1 MFLTGLKL
9 VCEESAE
16 EENSNH
22 LETLLDVQSAC
33 KIAVEILNDLL
44 CFDKLESGILE
55 LHKHDVAVT
64 PFIND
69 CVNMFVSQAREAGV
83 SISITSEDPSLS
95 PLHQGRGSDVIEGL
109 REGDIVCMDKFK
121 MDQVLRNLISNAL
134 KFTPRGGSV
143 TVCASFVESEN
154 SPAPTHSLS
163 NRSTSTGTI
172 QDFVRTWHGRLLGVF
187 GRSSSP
193 SNGVRGS
200 CAGYSGWN
208 ALQCQET
215 IGATSSQ
222 IEECQRSGSSSSSND
237 IDIEDVEGDGHG
249 NGDGSAGSSSQ
260 YRALSNA
267 DWESTVSS
275 QDRILHEHDEYT
287 EFQGNQIVNGKLRI
301 AVTDT
306 GAGISEA
313 NQARLFKEVVQ
324 FNPEVLQA
332 GGGSGLGLWITNS
345 IVQMH
350 SGSIRVS
357 SKGPG
362 QGTSFIVEID
372 MQRRTSSLTSRQPS
386 ITTSSTAT
394 ATASATSTGTGL
406 ECRVGIRAEDD
417 LNTVHRVPSI
427 IISRSIS
434 MSTSRC
440 TSAEQSTD
448 ISEAGV
454 GVAIKIEAD
463 VGVEEES
470 LTGMRANGAY
480 DYTKHLKGTSHPFY
494 MPCSPHAV
502 GDLPFSPSGPVTAPP
517 LSPLSS
523 LTPLAAL
530 DSGQKGKER
539 FRFNDP
545 DPPIERSYD
554 ILVVDDSGLN
564 RKLLCRLLRASKHIC
579 DEANDGLAAL
589 ERVKIKMAGDLGAKL
604 RYDVILI
611 DFVMPVMDGPTAT
624 KAIRALGYGG
634 LILGVTGNTL
644 DSDINYF
651 VKCGADAVLAK
662 PFDFAA
668 FRAHMT
674 AHEQNHSFA

>member
-1 MFLTGLKL
+1 LFITVFLTGLKL

-16 EENSNH
+16 DENSNH

-33 KIAVEILNDLL
+33 KIAVEILDDLL

-95 PLHQGRGSDVIEGL
+95 PLHQGRGSDVSEAL
-109 REGDIVCMDKFK
+109 REGDTVCMDKFK

-134 KFTPRGGSV
+134 KFTARGGSV
-143 TVCASFVESEN
+143 TVCASFVEGEN
-154 SPAPTHSLS
+154 SHSPTHSLS
-163 NRSTSTGTI
+163 NRSTGTGTMK
-172 QDFVRTWHGRLLGVF
+172 DFIRTWHGRLLGVF
-187 GRSSSP
+187 GRLNTP

-200 CAGYSGWN
+200 SAGYSGWN
-208 ALQCQET
+208 KLQSQD
-215 IGATSSQ
+215 TSSQ
-222 IEECQRSGSSSSSND
+222 IEECQRGGSGSND
-237 IDIEDVEGDGHG
+237 IGIVDVEGNGHG
-249 NGDGSAGSSSQ
+249 NGSVSNSQ
-260 YRALSNA
+260 YRALNNA
-267 DWESTVSS
+267 DWESTMTS

-301 AVTDT
+301 SVTDT

-357 SKGPG
+357 SKGLG

-372 MQRRTSSLTSRQPS
+372 MQRRT
-386 ITTSSTAT
+386 AT
-394 ATASATSTGTGL
+394 ATSTGTGL
-406 ECRVGIRAEDD
+406 ECRVGIRADD
-417 LNTVHRVPSI
+417 DVNRAHRVPAI
-427 IISRSIS
+427 KMSRS

-454 GVAIKIEAD
+454 GIAIKSEAE
-463 VGVEEES
+463 VGVEEAS
-470 LTGMRANGAY
+470 LTSMRAKGAY
-480 DYTKHLKGTSHPFY
+480 DYTKQLKGTPHPFY

-502 GDLPFSPSGPVTAPP
+502 GHLPFSPQGPVTAPP

-523 LTPLAAL
+523 LAPLATL

-589 ERVKIKMAGDLGAKL
+589 ERVKSKIAGELGAKL

-624 KAIRALGYGG
+624 KAIRALGYEG

-668 FRAHMT
+668 FRAHMKE
-674 AHEQNHSFA
+674 HEQNHSFA

>member
-1 MFLTGLKL
+1 VFITVFLTGLKL

-16 EENSNH
+16 DENSNH

-95 PLHQGRGSDVIEGL
+95 PLHQGRGSDVSEGL
-109 REGDIVCMDKFK
+109 REDDIVCMDKFK

-143 TVCASFVESEN
+143 TVCASFVEGEN

-163 NRSTSTGTI
+163 NRSTGTGTMK
-172 QDFVRTWHGRLLGVF
+172 DFVRTWHGRLLGMF
-187 GRSSSP
+187 GRLSSP
-193 SNGVRGS
+193 SNVVRGS
-200 CAGYSGWN
+200 SAGYSGWN
-208 ALQCQET
+208 ALQSQET
-215 IGATSSQ
+215 FGATSSQ
-222 IEECQRSGSSSSSND
+222 IEECQRGGSCSND
-237 IDIEDVEGDGHG
+237 IGIEDVEGNGHG
-249 NGDGSAGSSSQ
+249 NGNGSVSNSQ

-362 QGTSFIVEID
+362 QGTSFVVEID

-386 ITTSSTAT
+386 ITTTS
-394 ATASATSTGTGL
+394 SATSTATGTGL
-406 ECRVGIRAEDD
+406 ECRVGVRADD
-417 LNTVHRVPSI
+417 DVNTAHRVPSI
-427 IISRSIS
+427 LVSRSTSMS

-448 ISEAGV
+448 ISEGGV
-454 GVAIKIEAD
+454 GVAIKSEAE

-470 LTGMRANGAY
+470 LTSMRAKGAY
-480 DYTKHLKGTSHPFY
+480 DYTKQLKGTPHPFY
-494 MPCSPHAV
+494 VPCSPHAV
-502 GDLPFSPSGPVTAPP
+502 GDLPFSPQGPVIAPP

-530 DSGQKGKER
+530 DSGQRGNVR
-539 FRFNDP
+539 FRFKDP

-554 ILVVDDSGLN
+554 VLVVDDSGLN

-589 ERVKIKMAGDLGAKL
+589 ERVKIKMAGELGANL

-624 KAIRALGYGG
+624 KAIRALGYEG

-674 AHEQNHSFA
+674 AHEQNHSVA

>member
-1 MFLTGLKL
+1 M
-9 VCEESAE
+9 CEESTE
-16 EENSNH
+16 DENSNH

-83 SISITSEDPSLS
+83 SIFITSEDPSLS
-95 PLHQGRGSDVIEGL
+95 PLHQGRGSDVSEGL

-154 SPAPTHSLS
+154 RPAPTHSLS

-172 QDFVRTWHGRLLGVF
+172 KEFLRTWHGRLLNVF
-187 GRSSSP
+187 SQSTTP

-200 CAGYSGWN
+200 SAGYRRWN
-208 ALQCQET
+208 ARQSQGT
-215 IGATSSQ
+215 FDRSTQ
-222 IEECQRSGSSSSSND
+222 IEECQRDGSGSED
-237 IDIEDVEGDGHG
+237 IGIEDKEG
-249 NGDGSAGSSSQ
+249 NGNGSSSQ

-267 DWESTVSS
+267 DWESTVNS
-275 QDRILHEHDEYT
+275 QDRILREHDEHI

-372 MQRRTSSLTSRQPS
+372 MQRRTSSLSNKQPATT
-386 ITTSSTAT
+386 TTSAAT
-394 ATASATSTGTGL
+394 ATAASTVTATTAGL

-417 LNTVHRVPSI
+417 QNTTNRVPAI
-427 IISRSIS
+427 MTFRS

-448 ISEAGV
+448 ASEAGV
-454 GVAIKIEAD
+454 GVTIRSEAE
-463 VGVEEES
+463 VGVEEVS
-470 LTGMRANGAY
+470 LTSMRARGAY
-480 DYTKHLKGTSHPFY
+480 DYTKQLKGTPHPFY

-502 GDLPFSPSGPVTAPP
+502 GDLPFSPLGPVTALP

-539 FRFNDP
+539 FRVNDP
-545 DPPIERSYD
+545 DPPIERPYD
-554 ILVVDDSGLN
+554 VLVVDDSGLN

-589 ERVKIKMAGDLGAKL
+589 EKVKIRMTGELGANL
-604 RYDVILI
+604 EYDVILI

-624 KAIRALGYGG
+624 KAIRALGYEG

-668 FRAHMT
+668 FRAHMKE
-674 AHEQNHSFA
+674 HEQNH

>member
-1 MFLTGLKL
+1 M
-9 VCEESAE
+9 CEESAE
-16 EENSNH
+16 DENSNH

-95 PLHQGRGSDVIEGL
+95 PLHQGRGSDVREGL

-163 NRSTSTGTI
+163 NRSTNTGTVR
-172 QDFVRTWHGRLLGVF
+172 DFVRTWHGRLLGVF

-193 SNGVRGS
+193 NNGVRRS
-200 CAGYSGWN
+200 SAGYSGWN
-208 ALQCQET
+208 ALQSEET
-215 IGATSSQ
+215 FGATSSQ
-222 IEECQRSGSSSSSND
+222 IEECQRGGSFSND
-237 IDIEDVEGDGHG
+237 IGIEDIEGNGHG
-249 NGDGSAGSSSQ
+249 NGNGSVSSSSQ

-287 EFQGNQIVNGKLRI
+287 EFQGNQIVSGKLRI

-372 MQRRTSSLTSRQPS
+372 MQRRTSSLTSRQP
-386 ITTSSTAT
+386 IATSSTAT
-394 ATASATSTGTGL
+394 ATATASASATASATSTGL
-406 ECRVGIRAEDD
+406 ECRVGIRADD
-417 LNTVHRVPSI
+417 DVNTAHRVPAI
-427 IISRSIS
+427 IISRSMS

-454 GVAIKIEAD
+454 AIKSEAE

-470 LTGMRANGAY
+470 LTGMRAKGAY
-480 DYTKHLKGTSHPFY
+480 DYTKQLKGTPHPFY

-502 GDLPFSPSGPVTAPP
+502 VDLPFSPLGPVTAPP

-523 LTPLAAL
+523 LAPLATL

-564 RKLLCRLLRASKHIC
+564 RKLLCRLLRASRHIC

-589 ERVKIKMAGDLGAKL
+589 ERVKIKMAGELGAKL

-624 KAIRALGYGG
+624 KAIRALGYES

-644 DSDINYF
+644 DSDINHF